1 MSQSGGGGA
10 PAWGSRP
17 DSGWGAT
24 SPGLPPGGP
33 GFGAPARPL
42 DVVPSGSSGAPVS
55 APVGWLAV
63 AGALEVVGLVLGLL
77 ADARPLLSVLGWLV
91 GGFGAIGALAWF
103 TLADSRRRTDPWYSA
118 TRAPALARTALAV
131 AAVVVV
137 AVNALQFADWASRQ

>member
-1 MSQSGGGGA
+1 MSQNGGGGA
-10 PAWGSRP
+10 PTWGSSP
-17 DSGWGAT
+17 ASGWGAA
-24 SPGLPPGGP
+24 PPGTPPAAP
-33 GFGAPARPL
+33 GFGQPSQPV

-55 APVGWLAV
+55 APVAWLAV
-63 AGALEVVGLVLGLL
+63 AAVLEVVGLVLGLL
-77 ADARPLLSVLGWLV
+77 ADGRPLLSVLGWLV

-103 TLADSRRRTDPWYSA
+103 TLADSRRRTDPWYST